1 MGRLLVHICCAPDA
15 IYFLKRLREDF
26 PDRELVGFFYDP
38 NIHPYEEYKLR
49 FIETE
54 RVCKELGIK
63 LYEGEYDPERWMK
76 NVKGYEDEPER
87 GERCEICFDFRLERS
102 AKFAKEI
109 GCEEMTTTLLMSP
122 KKRIDQLSASG
133 ERTARRHGIK
143 FLTLDYRKGGGTQ
156 EMFRLSKDMEIYK
169 QDYCGCIYGL
179 FKQKEDLI
187 GDLSAEP
194 FRRPGSKAERIFFKE
209 LRLAVEGLGLPVKE
223 EEFPFLGWRLLRG
236 GMWLDGE
243 PVPSFIIPFSASIR
257 GRVRLRVED
266 KRDNTFFMNKQ
277 GVRIVLRDPILD
289 QPLSEVRGSVNPS
302 FVVDASLAEGIENGK
317 VEVFLE
323 TRFETM
329 TSEVMVIGSQ
339 DVERLIGIPADAL
352 QDGRAVKLE
361 DVVTTLEYFRDEIKA
376 GKMTF
381 VILGAY
387 SVGRPSL
394 SFLNERFGLSPSL
407 IFGYSFAFPTP
418 ELVNPINKER

>member
-38 NIHPYEEYKLR
+38 NIHPYEEYRLR

-54 RVCKELGIK
+54 RVCRELGIK
-63 LYEGEYDPERWMK
+63 LYEGEYDPERWMRS
-76 NVKGYEDEPER
+76 VKGYEDEPER

-102 AKFAKEI
+102 AEFAKEI

-133 ERTARRHGIK
+133 ERTASRHGIR

-209 LRLAVEGLGLPVKE
+209 LRLKAEGIGLSVKE
-223 EEFPFLGWRLLRG
+223 EEFAFLGWRLLRG
-236 GMWLDGE
+236 GILLDGE
-243 PVPSFIIPFSASIR
+243 PVPSLVVPFSASIR
-257 GRVRLRVED
+257 GRARLKVQHRKED
-266 KRDNTFFMNKQ
+266 TFFMNKQ
-277 GVRIVLRDPILD
+277 GVRIVFRSPLAD
-289 QPLSEVRGSVNPS
+289 QPLSEVRGYVSPT
-302 FVVDASLAEGIENGK
+302 FVLDSSLIGR
-317 VEVFLE
+317 VEVGKIDAFLE

-329 TSEVMVIGSQ
+329 TSEVMIIGSP
-339 DVERLIGIPADAL
+339 DAGRLIGIPADAL

-361 DVVTTLEYFRDEIKA
+361 DVVTTLEYLRDEIRS
-376 GKMTF
+376 GEVTF

-387 SVGRPSL
+387 SLGRPSL
-394 SFLNERFGLSPSL
+394 SFLTERFGLSPSL
-407 IFGYSFAFPTP
+407 VFGYSFAFPSP
-418 ELVNPINKER
+418 ELVNPVNKEC